1 MSLIFATQLAAVAT
15 AVLAVFAVVTAIYAI
30 CAFREQS
37 KEVSHQAKIL
47 EVQSNQLAEQRTV
60 NAEQIGVLTLQAAE
74 LRESLEERKREAAER
89 RQEQASKVF
98 IWQDQIESRPMGETF
113 STTIT
118 AHIKNTSE
126 QPVYEARFSCH
137 DGDRPATQN
146 QLKRPLI
153 PGEEVS
159 SDAVVPAESGPDKF
173 GVVAIF
179 RDRAGIWWRAR
190 PDGRLE
196 ELPPGSEPP
205 HSW

>member
-1 MSLIFATQLAAVAT
+1 MSLILATWLAAVAT
-15 AVLAVFAVVTAIYAI
+15 AVLAVFAIVTAIYAI
-30 CAFREQS
+30 RAFGEQS
-37 KEVSHQAKIL
+37 KEVSHQAKML
-47 EVQSNQLAEQRTV
+47 EVQSDQLAEQRTV

-74 LRESLEERKREAAER
+74 LRESLEERKREAAET
-89 RQEQASKVF
+89 RQEHASKVF
-98 IWQDQIESRPMGETF
+98 IWQDQIESRPIGETF

-118 AHIKNTSE
+118 AHMKNTSE
-126 QPVYEARFSCH
+126 QPVYEPRFSWH
-137 DGDRPATQN
+137 HSDLPATQN
-146 QLKRPLI
+146 QLKRPLM

-159 SDAVVPAESGPDKF
+159 TEAPVPADSGPDKF